1 MRATKCLGSLAM
13 TALRPSNHC
22 PGDDVT
28 LSTYAKIR
36 TTICR
41 EWLGACARVKRRR
54 GRRGSGESEGGP
66 DRAGIGG
73 MGTTTGT
80 APFVGERQRSL
91 YAGRRHPTRKDYRIV
106 NVNGPPMGRL
116 CCFTARHRVYGGPWP
131 QTVQ

>member
-1 MRATKCLGSLAM
+1 MCGSSPCSPSLRGAPQGRRSNPGTSHEALDCFASLAM
-13 TALRPSNHC
+13 TAFRPSNHC

-54 GRRGSGESEGGP
+54 GRRGSGESEDGP

-80 APFVGERQRSL
+80 APFVGERQGH
-91 YAGRRHPTRKDYRIV
+91 YTPVVVI
-106 NVNGPPMGRL
+106 PPEKI
-116 CCFTARHRVYGGPWP
+116 TE
-131 QTVQ
+131 